1 MNLQKQ
7 KIMMKKEYIKP
18 EVLLSE
24 LEPVQMFAGSIEVT
38 GPADPDTDEV
48 GVNAENDFNDLLW

>member
-1 MNLQKQ
+1 
-7 KIMMKKEYIKP
+7 MMKKEYIKP

-38 GPADPDTDEV
+38 GPAVPGTDEV

>member
-24 LEPVQMFAGSIEVT
+24 LEPVQMFAGSIQVE
-38 GPADPDTDEV
+38 GPAVDEEEV
-48 GVNAENDFNDLLW
+48 GVNYENDFNDLLW

>member
-1 MNLQKQ
+1 
-7 KIMMKKEYIKP
+7 MMKKEYIKP

-24 LEPVQMFAGSIEVT
+24 LEPVQMFAGSIQVE
-38 GPADPDTDEV
+38 GPANPGTDEV